1 MFFSLFNRSKEI
13 QAERIEQARADHLLR
28 LNKSHSDD
36 FTSQS
41 ENKPVGKA
49 SLRKKLKDWY
59 IVNTPPTYYPN
70 LHLD

>member
-13 QAERIEQARADHLLR
+13 QAERIEQARFDHLL
-28 LNKSHSDD
+28 HSDD

-41 ENKPVGKA
+41 ENKPMKRI